1 MKPEWVPKMAPAN
14 TFKKTEPGTAK
25 VWEKSGHGLMIRLWS
40 RRELPTNLLEEVG
53 WREEQENVL
62 RMKLM
67 IDSKHSSQATNVL
80 EAWGEIQEISLG
92 GKHCILFH
100 SISGCW
106 SNTSPGAFFTTT
118 YRNARFTVMAEGT
131 RANLAQL
138 ILQVKPQVTVLGLP
152 TQVVVSQ
159 LALESDTAL
168 SVCGLSK

>member
-25 VWEKSGHGLMIRLWS
+25 VWVKSGHGLIKERTPNKPVWRGRLT
-40 RRELPTNLLEEVG
+40 RRA
-53 WREEQENVL
+53 RERIEDEADDRLQALQPGYECPRGL
-62 RMKLM
+62 RGNTG
-67 IDSKHSSQATNVL
+67 DQP
-80 EAWGEIQEISLG
+80 G

-100 SISGCW
+100 SISKCW

>member
-40 RRELPTNLLEEVG
+40 KRELPTNLFEEVG

-80 EAWGEIQEISLG
+80 EAWGEIQETSLRA
-92 GKHCILFH
+92 KFVYY
-100 SISGCW
+100 SISKCW

-118 YRNARFTVMAEGT
+118 YRKARFTVMAEGT
-131 RANLAQL
+131 RANLAQV
-138 ILQVKPQVTVLGLP
+138 ILQVRPQVIILNLP
-152 TQVVVSQ
+152 TQLVVSQ
-159 LALESDTAL
+159 LVYVSDTTL
-168 SVCGLSK
+168 LVCGLSK

>member
-25 VWEKSGHGLMIRLWS
+25 VWEQSGHGLMIRLWS
-40 RRELPTNLLEEVG
+40 RRELPTNLFEEVG

-80 EAWGEIQEISLG
+80 EAWGEIQETSLRANIA
-92 GKHCILFH
+92 HY
-100 SISGCW
+100 SISKCW

-152 TQVVVSQ
+152 SQVVVSQ